1 MAKKG
6 LKGNSSIRRFTKDGL
21 AFIIVAAITLEATS
35 LVQYI
40 FARKGIREEATMR
53 AQSQMEAANL
63 KIKNV
68 IDGTETAVRGSE
80 WIAAWTLEQPDS
92 MIAVTR
98 RLVNDNSIIVGST
111 IAVVPGYLKD
121 RRQYAPYSLQLPGSD
136 KIEEKSLA
144 TEEYDYPRSEWFTMP
159 IRLQAGYWSEPYV
172 DVGGGDILMTTFS
185 LPIKD
190 MKGKIAAVLTADISL
205 DWLNSLIG
213 NLKVY
218 PSAFGMLVSRGGKVM
233 AGKENDSEE
242 LKSLRKDMSSGE
254 NGQLTIDL
262 GGEENLV
269 YYAPVDK
276 TGWSMAVVIPEKEV
290 YGSFRQISFIVKILQ
305 IFGIIMLFLLLRYTA
320 KRQAKMREIS
330 EKKERMEGELQIG
343 RDIQMSMIPKTFP
356 PFPERHDIDMSASI
370 VPAKEVGGDLYDFYI
385 RDEKLYFCI
394 GDVSGKGV
402 PASLVMAVT
411 RSLFRTVSSH
421 EKSPQRIVTTMNNSM
436 ADMNESNMFVT
447 FFIGIL
453 DLKNGHLR
461 YCNAGHNA
469 PYILSDTLAKLPV
482 LPNLP
487 LGVMPGMAFQEQEAD
502 LKYDDALFLY
512 TDGLTE
518 AENANHELF
527 GEARTEKALH
537 GRMSAQDKLE
547 SIKTAVADY
556 VGDAPQSD
564 DLTMLFIHYVNDAKP
579 DMTEKHL
586 ALHNDIKQISLLSEF
601 IDNIAE
607 EQKLD
612 SSLAMSINLALEE
625 AATNVIMY
633 AYPKGTEGAV
643 DLDAIIRPDSL
654 QFVLTDSGKAFDPT
668 AAPVADISLDVKDR
682 PIGGLGIYLVRNIM
696 DQVYYER
703 KDGKNVLTM
712 IKQI

>member
-1 MAKKG
+1 
-6 LKGNSSIRRFTKDGL
+6 
-21 AFIIVAAITLEATS
+21 
-35 LVQYI
+35 
-40 FARKGIREEATMR
+40 
-53 AQSQMEAANL
+53 
-63 KIKNV
+63 
-68 IDGTETAVRGSE
+68 
-80 WIAAWTLEQPDS
+80 
-92 MIAVTR
+92 
-98 RLVNDNSIIVGST
+98 
-111 IAVVPGYLKD
+111 
-121 RRQYAPYSLQLPGSD
+121 
-136 KIEEKSLA
+136 
-144 TEEYDYPRSEWFTMP
+144 
-159 IRLQAGYWSEPYV
+159 
-172 DVGGGDILMTTFS
+172 
-185 LPIKD
+185 
-190 MKGKIAAVLTADISL
+190 
-205 DWLNSLIG
+205 
-213 NLKVY
+213 
-218 PSAFGMLVSRGGKVM
+218 M

-469 PYILSDTLAKLPV
+469 PFVLTDTISKLPV
-482 LPNLP
+482 VPNLP
-487 LGVMPGMAFQEQEAD
+487 LGVMPDMTFQEQETD
-502 LKYDDALFLY
+502 LNYDDALFLY

-527 GEARTEKALH
+527 GEERAEAALH
-537 GRMSAQDKLE
+537 GRMSAQGKLE
-547 SIKTAVADY
+547 SIEKAVADF

-564 DLTMLFIHYVNDAKP
+564 DLTMLFIHYLNDK
-579 DMTEKHL
+579 
-586 ALHNDIKQISLLSEF
+586 S
-601 IDNIAE
+601 
-607 EQKLD
+607 
-612 SSLAMSINLALEE
+612 
-625 AATNVIMY
+625 V
-633 AYPKGTEGAV
+633 
-643 DLDAIIRPDSL
+643 
-654 QFVLTDSGKAFDPT
+654 
-668 AAPVADISLDVKDR
+668 
-682 PIGGLGIYLVRNIM
+682 
-696 DQVYYER
+696 
-703 KDGKNVLTM
+703 
-712 IKQI
+712 